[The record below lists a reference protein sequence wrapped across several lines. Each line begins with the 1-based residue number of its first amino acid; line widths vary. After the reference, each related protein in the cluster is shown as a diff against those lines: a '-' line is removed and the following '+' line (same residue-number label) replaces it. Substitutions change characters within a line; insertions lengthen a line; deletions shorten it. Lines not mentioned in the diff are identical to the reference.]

1 MTSRICTY
9 FILCFLLL
17 KTSKGFAQQGK
28 EKSQQSIDRE
38 KSQQSSDDGNSY
50 LRGFRPVEALQRFDS
65 AIVYAKRANDK
76 FLEASALLGAGQARW
91 YKSNFRGGIDTV
103 NKAIA
108 VFRTLNTRNGNIRY
122 QLVTSL
128 RIISNIYHAVAD
140 YENAF
145 NAASESLEL
154 NSEDQQNR
162 TLSLI
167 QMGALYKSMYDYA
180 TALVYFHQAEDLD
193 PRPLGYGYRE
203 LNTQMGLLYS
213 ERNLFDSALYHYRRA
228 LPGHPLPT
236 NVNLRIGECYIL
248 QGKFDTAY
256 EYLIKVYHE
265 EKIINDLPILIPA
278 MMGMAKIYI
287 YRNQIDSSLLLAR
300 EAYEIANR
308 GGVRQDKRDASLL
321 LANIYEK
328 NNNGDLALSFYKQ
341 YVALKDSILSDQFKG
356 QLYAFKK
363 RSENAAH
370 ESEVHFLRTILLV
383 IVLVAVFVFLVL
395 MLRHKNEKLRLKQ
408 RSTNLEMQALRA
420 QMNPHFI
427 FNCLTAINH
436 FILNKDTDSA
446 SDYLTRFSRLIR
458 LVLINA
464 EKATVTLEEELTL
477 TKLYLEMEQLR
488 FVNSFDFDI
497 RYDATIQP
505 SMVTVPS
512 FILQP
517 FCENAI
523 WHGLLHK
530 EGKGK
535 LIIDLAMEGK
545 VMVCTI
551 TDNGIGLT
559 KAAAMKANSTEKQ
572 NSLGLK
578 LTTDRLAIFNGQKG
592 RSGSF
597 VIEDVPDAS
606 GNAGGTRVII
616 KIKNNAHD

>member
-1 MTSRICTY
+1 MTSRLSTY
-9 FILCFLLL
+9 FILSFLLL
-17 KTSKGFAQQGK
+17 TTSHGFAQ
-28 EKSQQSIDRE
+28 EDRE
-38 KSQQSSDDGNSY
+38 KSMQSIDDGNSF
-50 LRGFRPVEALQRFDS
+50 LRGFRPVESLQRFDS
-65 AIVYAKRANDK
+65 AIVYARRANDK
-76 FLEASALLGAGQARW
+76 FLEALALLGAGQARW

-108 VFRTLNTRNGNIRY
+108 IFRTLNVQDKGIRY

-128 RIISNIYHAVAD
+128 RIVSNIYHAVGD

-145 NAASESLEL
+145 NAASESLDL
-154 NSEDQQNR
+154 NSEDKQNR

-167 QMGALYKSMYDYA
+167 QMGALYKSMHDYA
-180 TALVYFHQAEDLD
+180 TALVYFHQAEELE
-193 PRPLGYGYRE
+193 PRPLGYEYRE

-213 ERNLFDSALYHYRRA
+213 ERSLFDSALYHYRRA

-236 NVNLRIGECYIL
+236 NVNLRIGECYVL
-248 QGKFDTAY
+248 QGKFDSAY
-256 EYLIKVYHE
+256 EYLNTVYNE
-265 EKIINDLPILIPA
+265 ERIINDLPILIPA

-287 YRNQIDSSLLLAR
+287 YRNQIHSSLLLAR
-300 EAYEIANR
+300 EAYEIANQR
-308 GGVRQDKRDASLL
+308 GVRQEKRDASLL

-328 NNNGDLALSFYKQ
+328 ENNSSLALSFYKQ

-356 QLYAFKK
+356 QLYSFK
-363 RSENAAH
+363 RRAGDAAH
-370 ESEVHFLRTILLV
+370 ESELHFLRTVLLV
-383 IVLVAVFVFLVL
+383 IVLVAVFVFFVL

-436 FILNKDTDSA
+436 FILNNDTESA

-458 LVLINA
+458 LVLINS
-464 EKATVTLEEELTL
+464 EKATVTLEEELAL

-488 FVNSFDFDI
+488 FANSFDYDI
-497 RYDATIQP
+497 HYDAAIQP
-505 SMVTVPS
+505 SMVIVPS

-535 LIIDLAMEGK
+535 LIIDLAMKEK

-551 TDNGIGLT
+551 TDNGIGQA
-559 KAAAMKANSTEKQ
+559 KAAAMKLTSIEKK

-578 LTTDRLAIFNGQKG
+578 LTTDRLTIFNGQKG

-597 VIEDVPDAS
+597 VIEDVLDAS

-616 KIKNNAHD
+616 QIKSNGRD

>member
-9 FILCFLLL
+9 LILFFLFL
-17 KTSKGFAQQGK
+17 KSSQGFAQEER
-28 EKSQQSIDRE
+28 EKSIQSID
-38 KSQQSSDDGNSY
+38 DGNNF
-50 LRGFRPVEALQRFDS
+50 LGGFRPVEALQRFDTG
-65 AIVYAKRANDK
+65 IVYAKRVNDR
-76 FLEASALLGAGQARW
+76 FLEAMGLLGAGQARW
-91 YKSNFRGGIDTV
+91 YRSNFRGGIDSV
-103 NKAIA
+103 NKAISI
-108 VFRTLNTRNGNIRY
+108 FRTLNIQNGNIRY
-122 QLVTSL
+122 HLVTAL
-128 RIISNIYHAVAD
+128 RIISNIYHAVGD

-145 NAASESLEL
+145 NAASESLDL
-154 NSEDQQNR
+154 NYDDDQNR

-167 QMGALYKSMYDYA
+167 QMGALYKSMHDYA
-180 TALVYFHQAEDLD
+180 NAMVYFHQAEELN
-193 PRPLGYGYRE
+193 PRPLGYEYRE

-228 LPGHPLPT
+228 LPGHPFPP

-248 QGKFDTAY
+248 QGRFDTAY
-256 EYLIKVYHE
+256 EYLNKVYHE

-278 MMGMAKIYI
+278 MMGLAKIYI
-287 YRNQIDSSLLLAR
+287 HRDQTDSSLLMAS
-300 EAYEIANR
+300 EAYEIANQR
-308 GGVRQDKRDASLL
+308 GVRQDKRDASLL

-328 NNNGDLALSFYKQ
+328 KNNGDLALPYYKQ
-341 YVALKDSILSDQFKG
+341 YVALKDSLLSDQFKG
-356 QLYAFKK
+356 QLYSFKR
-363 RSENAAH
+363 RSDDAAH
-370 ESEVHFLRTILLV
+370 ASELHFLRTVLLV
-383 IVLVAVFVFLVL
+383 IVIVAVFVLLVL
-395 MLRHKNEKLRLKQ
+395 MLRYKNEKLRFKQ

-436 FILNKDTDSA
+436 FILNNDTDRA

-458 LVLINA
+458 LVLINS

-488 FVNSFDFDI
+488 FANSFDYDI
-497 RYDATIQP
+497 RYDAAIEP
-505 SMVTVPS
+505 SMVIVPS

-535 LIIDLAMEGK
+535 LIIDLAMKGK

-551 TDNGIGLT
+551 TDNGIGQA
-559 KAAAMKANSTEKQ
+559 KAAAMKASSTEKQ

-578 LTTDRLAIFNGQKG
+578 LTTDRLGIFNGKRG

-597 VIEDVPDAS
+597 AIEDVLDAS
-606 GNAGGTRVII
+606 GNTSGTRVII
-616 KIKNNAHD
+616 QIKNNLRD

>member
-9 FILCFLLL
+9 FILSLLVL
-17 KTSKGFAQQGK
+17 NTSTGFAQ
-28 EKSQQSIDRE
+28 EDRE
-38 KSQQSSDDGNSY
+38 KSMQSLEDGNAF
-50 LRGFRPVEALQRFDS
+50 LRGFRPIESLERFDS
-65 AIVYAKRANDK
+65 AIVYARRANDK
-76 FLEASALLGAGQARW
+76 YLEASGLLGAGQARW
-91 YKSNFRGGIDTV
+91 YRSNFRGGIDTV

-108 VFRTLNTRNGNIRY
+108 IFRTLHTSNGEIRY
-122 QLVTSL
+122 QLTTSL
-128 RIISNIYHAVAD
+128 RIVSNIYHAVGD

-154 NSEDQQNR
+154 NRDDKQNR

-167 QMGALYKSMYDYA
+167 QMGALYRSMHDYG
-180 TALVYFHQAEDLD
+180 TALVYFHQVEELD
-193 PRPLGYGYRE
+193 PRPLSYEYRE

-213 ERNLFDSALYHYRRA
+213 DRKVFDSALYHYRRA

-236 NVNLRIGECYIL
+236 NVNLRIGECYLL

-256 EYLIKVYHE
+256 AYLNKVYNE
-265 EKIINDLPILIPA
+265 EKIIHDLPILIPA
-278 MMGMAKIYI
+278 MMGMSRIYI
-287 YRNQIDSSLLLAR
+287 HRDQIDSSLLLAR
-300 EAYEIANR
+300 EAYEMANQ

-321 LANIYEK
+321 LASIYEK
-328 NNNGDLALSFYKQ
+328 MNNSGLALSFYKQ

-356 QLYAFKK
+356 QLYSFKR
-363 RSENAAH
+363 RSDDAAH
-370 ESEVHFLRTILLV
+370 DSEVHFLRSVLLV
-383 IVLVAVFVFLVL
+383 IVIVAVFVFLVL
-395 MLRHKNEKLRLKQ
+395 ILRHKNEKLRLKQ
-408 RSTNLEMQALRA
+408 RSTNLEMQAIRA

-436 FILNKDTDSA
+436 FILNNDTGKA

-458 LVLINA
+458 LVLINS

-488 FVNSFDFDI
+488 FVNSFDYEI
-497 RYDATIQP
+497 HYDAAIQP
-505 SMVTVPS
+505 SMVIVPS

-535 LIIDLAMEGK
+535 LIIDLAMDGK
-545 VMVCTI
+545 VMYCTI
-551 TDNGIGLT
+551 TDNGIGQA
-559 KAAAMKANSTEKQ
+559 KAAAMKVTSIEKKNSF
-572 NSLGLK
+572 GLK
-578 LTTDRLAIFNGQKG
+578 LTADRLAIFNGQRG

-597 VIEDVPDAS
+597 VIEDVLDAS
-606 GNAGGTRVII
+606 GSAGGTRVIL
-616 KIKNNAHD
+616 KIKSNARD

>member
-1 MTSRICTY
+1 M
-9 FILCFLLL
+9 
-17 KTSKGFAQQGK
+17 
-28 EKSQQSIDRE
+28 
-38 KSQQSSDDGNSY
+38 
-50 LRGFRPVEALQRFDS
+50 
-65 AIVYAKRANDK
+65 
-76 FLEASALLGAGQARW
+76 ALLGAGQARW

-108 VFRTLNTRNGNIRY
+108 LFRTLNIHDGNIQY
-122 QLVTSL
+122 HLVYSL
-128 RIISNIYHAVAD
+128 RIISNIYHAVGE

-154 NSEDQQNR
+154 NSEDEQNR

-167 QMGALYKSMYDYA
+167 QMGALYKSMRDYA
-180 TALVYFHQAEDLD
+180 TALEYFHRAKKLD
-193 PRPLGYGYRE
+193 PVPRGYEYRE
-203 LNTQMGLLYS
+203 LNTQMGLLYA
-213 ERNLFDSALYHYRRA
+213 ERNLFDSAMYHYRRA
-228 LPGHPLPT
+228 LPGHPFPA

-256 EYLIKVYHE
+256 QYLDKVYQE

-278 MMGMAKIYI
+278 MMGLAKIYI
-287 YRNQIDSSLLLAR
+287 YRNRIDSSLMLAG

-308 GGVRQDKRDASLL
+308 RGLRQDKRDASLL
-321 LANIYEK
+321 LATIYEK
-328 NNNGDLALSFYKQ
+328 KNNSDLALSFYQQ
-341 YVALKDSILSDQFKG
+341 YVALKDSVLSDQFKG
-356 QLYAFKK
+356 QLYSFK
-363 RSENAAH
+363 RRADDAAH
-370 ESEVHFLRTILLV
+370 KAELHSLKTIILV
-383 IVLVAVFVFLVL
+383 TVAGAVFIFLLL
-395 MLRHKNEKLRLKQ
+395 MLRHKNEKLKLKQ
-408 RSTNLEMQALRA
+408 RSTHLEMQALRA

-436 FILNKDTDSA
+436 FILNNDTDRA

-458 LVLINA
+458 LVLINS
-464 EKATVTLEEELTL
+464 EKPTVTLEEELTL

-488 FVNSFDFDI
+488 FENSFDYDI
-497 RYDATIQP
+497 RYDAGIQL
-505 SMVTVPS
+505 SMVVVPS

-535 LIIDLAMEGK
+535 LIIDLVMVGK

-551 TDNGIGLT
+551 TDNGIGRA
-559 KAAAMKANSTEKQ
+559 KAAALKEGSTQKQ
-572 NSLGLK
+572 KSLGLK

-592 RSGSF
+592 RAGSF
-597 VIEDVPDAS
+597 VIEDILDAS

-616 KIKNNAHD
+616 QIKNNARD

>member
-1 MTSRICTY
+1 MTSRIRTY
-9 FILCFLLL
+9 LILSFLFLL
-17 KTSKGFAQQGK
+17 TSQGFGQL
-28 EKSQQSIDRE
+28 DRE
-38 KSQQSSDDGNSY
+38 KAKQSIDDGNSF
-50 LRGFRPVEALQRFDS
+50 LRGFRPIESLQRFDT

-76 FLEASALLGAGQARW
+76 FLEASALLGAGQAKW
-91 YKSNFRGGIDTV
+91 YRSNFRGGIDTV

-108 VFRTLNTRNGNIRY
+108 IFRTLNTQDGYILY
-122 QLVTSL
+122 QLVSSL
-128 RIISNIYHAVAD
+128 RIVSNIYHAVGD

-145 NAASESLEL
+145 NAASEALEL
-154 NSEDQQNR
+154 NREDKQIR

-167 QMGALYKSMYDYA
+167 QMGALYKSMHDYSI
-180 TALVYFHQAEDLD
+180 ALVYFHQAEALN
-193 PRPLGYGYRE
+193 PRPLGYEYRE

-228 LPGHPLPT
+228 LPGHPIPT

-256 EYLIKVYHE
+256 EYLNKVYNE
-265 EKIINDLPILIPA
+265 EKVINDLPILIPA

-287 YRNQIDSSLLLAR
+287 YRNQTDSSLLLAR
-300 EAYEIANR
+300 GAYEIANQR
-308 GGVRQDKRDASLL
+308 GLRQDKRDASLL

-328 NNNGDLALSFYKQ
+328 KNKRDLALSFYKQ
-341 YVALKDSILSDQFKG
+341 YVDLKDSILSDQFKG
-356 QLYAFKK
+356 QLYSFKR
-363 RSENAAH
+363 RSDEAAH
-370 ESEVHFLRTILLV
+370 ESELHFLKTVLLI
-383 IVLVAVFVFLVL
+383 IVLVAVFVFLIL
-395 MLRHKNEKLRLKQ
+395 MLRHKNEKLLLKQ

-436 FILNKDTDSA
+436 FILNNDTDSA
-446 SDYLTRFSRLIR
+446 TDYLTRFSRLIR
-458 LVLINA
+458 LVLINS

-477 TKLYLEMEQLR
+477 TKLYIEMEQLR
-488 FVNSFDFDI
+488 FANSFDYDI
-497 RYDATIQP
+497 CYDATIQP
-505 SMVTVPS
+505 SMIIVPS

-535 LIIDLAMEGK
+535 LTIDLAMKGK

-551 TDNGIGLT
+551 TDNGIGQA
-559 KAAAMKANSTEKQ
+559 KAAAMKASSNEKQ

-592 RSGSF
+592 LSGSF
-597 VIEDVPDAS
+597 VIEDVLDAS
-606 GNAGGTRVII
+606 GNVAGTRVII
-616 KIKNNAHD
+616 QIKNNARD

>member
-1 MTSRICTY
+1 MRSRVRTYFLLPFLFLMTSD
-9 FILCFLLL
+9 
-17 KTSKGFAQQGK
+17 GFAQ
-28 EKSQQSIDRE
+28 EDRDKSIQSIE
-38 KSQQSSDDGNSY
+38 DGTSY
-50 LRGFRPVEALQRFDS
+50 LRGFRPIESLQRFDA

-76 FLEASALLGAGQARW
+76 WLEASALLGAGQAKW
-91 YKSNFRGGIDTV
+91 YRSNFRGGIDTV

-108 VFRTLNTRNGNIRY
+108 IFRTLNVRNKNIRY

-128 RIISNIYHAVAD
+128 RIISNIYHAVGD

-154 NSEDQQNR
+154 NRDDERNR

-167 QMGALYKSMYDYA
+167 QMGALYKSMHDYP
-180 TALVYFHQAEDLD
+180 TALRYFHQAQELG
-193 PRPLGYGYRE
+193 PRPLGYEYRE
-203 LNTQMGLLYS
+203 LNTQMGLLFS
-213 ERNLFDSALYHYRRA
+213 ERHLFDSALYHYRRA
-228 LPGHPLPT
+228 LPGHPFPT

-248 QGKFDTAY
+248 QGRFDTAY
-256 EYLIKVYHE
+256 EYLNKVYNE

-278 MMGMAKIYI
+278 MIGLANIYI
-287 YRNQIDSSLLLAR
+287 YRNQIDSALLLAG
-300 EAYEIANR
+300 EAYEIANT
-308 GGVRQDKRDASLL
+308 GGLRQDKRDASLL
-321 LANIYEK
+321 LANIHEKK
-328 NNNGDLALSFYKQ
+328 NNSDLALSFYKN
-341 YVALKDSILSDQFKG
+341 YLTLKDSILSDQFKG
-356 QLYAFKK
+356 QLYSFKR
-363 RSENAAH
+363 RSDDAAH
-370 ESEVHFLRTILLV
+370 EAELHFLR
-383 IVLVAVFVFLVL
+383 IVLLIIVIIAVFVFLIL
-395 MLRHKNEKLRLKQ
+395 MLRHKNEKLRLQQ

-436 FILNKDTDSA
+436 FILKNDTESA

-458 LVLINA
+458 LVLVNS

-488 FVNSFDFDI
+488 FANNFDYEI
-497 RYDATIQP
+497 CYDAAIEP
-505 SMVTVPS
+505 SMVAVPS

-517 FCENAI
+517 FSENAI

-535 LIIDLAMEGK
+535 LIIDLAMRGK

-551 TDNGIGLT
+551 TDNGIGRT
-559 KAAAMKANSTEKQ
+559 KAAAMNAGSPEKQ

-597 VIEDVPDAS
+597 VIEDVVDAS
-606 GNAGGTRVII
+606 GHASGTRVII
-616 KIKNNAHD
+616 KIKNQTRD

>member
-1 MTSRICTY
+1 MPSRTSTY
-9 FILCFLLL
+9 LILSFLFLS
-17 KTSKGFAQQGK
+17 TSQGFAQ
-28 EKSQQSIDRE
+28 EDRE
-38 KSQQSSDDGNSY
+38 KSIQSIDDGGRF
-50 LRGFRPVEALQRFDS
+50 LGGFRPIEALQRFDT

-76 FLEASALLGAGQARW
+76 FLEALAFLGAGQARW
-91 YKSNFRGGIDTV
+91 YRSNFRGGIDSV
-103 NKAIA
+103 RKAIA
-108 VFRTLNTRNGNIRY
+108 IFRTLNTQNDNIRY
-122 QLVTSL
+122 HFVTSL
-128 RIISNIYHAVAD
+128 RIISNIYHAVGD

-145 NAASESLEL
+145 NATSESLEL
-154 NSEDQQNR
+154 NRDDDQNR
-162 TLSLI
+162 ALSLI
-167 QMGALYKSMYDYA
+167 QMGALYRSMHDYA
-180 TALVYFHQAEDLD
+180 IAMVYFHQAEELD
-193 PRPLGYGYRE
+193 PRPLGYEYRE
-203 LNTQMGLLYS
+203 LNTQIGLLYS

-228 LPGHPLPT
+228 LPGHPFPP

-256 EYLIKVYHE
+256 EYLNKVYNE
-265 EKIINDLPILIPA
+265 ERIINDLPILIPA
-278 MMGMAKIYI
+278 MMGMARIYI
-287 YRNQIDSSLLLAR
+287 YRNQTDSALLLAM
-300 EAYEIANR
+300 EAYEIANQR
-308 GGVRQDKRDASLL
+308 GVRQDKRDASLL
-321 LANIYEK
+321 LADIYEK
-328 NNNGDLALSFYKQ
+328 TNNSNLALPFYKQ
-341 YVALKDSILSDQFKG
+341 YVTLKDSILSDQFKG
-356 QLYAFKK
+356 QLYSFKR
-363 RSENAAH
+363 RSDDAAH
-370 ESEVHFLRTILLV
+370 EAEVHFLRNVLIAIV
-383 IVLVAVFVFLVL
+383 IVAVFVFLVL

-408 RSTNLEMQALRA
+408 RSTDLEMQALRA

-458 LVLINA
+458 LVLINS

-477 TKLYLEMEQLR
+477 TKIYLEMEQLR
-488 FVNSFDFDI
+488 FANSFDYDI

-505 SMVTVPS
+505 SMVVVPS

-535 LIIDLAMEGK
+535 LIIDLAMKGK

-551 TDNGIGLT
+551 TDNGIGLA
-559 KAAAMKANSTEKQ
+559 KAAAMKASSTEKQ

-597 VIEDVPDAS
+597 VMEDVLDAS

-616 KIKNNAHD
+616 QIKSNARD

>member
-1 MTSRICTY
+1 MPGQTRTY
-9 FILCFLLL
+9 LILSFLFL
-17 KTSKGFAQQGK
+17 TASHAFAQEDIQ
-28 EKSQQSIDRE
+28 KSRQSIE
-38 KSQQSSDDGNSY
+38 DGGRF
-50 LRGFRPVEALQRFDS
+50 LGGFRPVEALQRFDTG
-65 AIVYAKRANDK
+65 IVYAKRANDR
-76 FLEASALLGAGQARW
+76 FLEAAGLLGAGQARW
-91 YKSNFRGGIDTV
+91 YKSNFRGGIDSV

-108 VFRTLNTRNGNIRY
+108 LFRTLNTQNNNIRY
-122 QLVTSL
+122 QLITSL
-128 RIISNIYHAVAD
+128 RIISNIYHAVGE

-154 NSEDQQNR
+154 NNFDEQNR
-162 TLSLI
+162 ILSLI
-167 QMGALYKSMYDYA
+167 QMGALYRSMHDYA
-180 TALVYFHQAEDLD
+180 NALVYFHQAEELN
-193 PRPLGYGYRE
+193 PRPLGYEYRE

-228 LPGHPLPT
+228 LPGHPFPP

-256 EYLIKVYHE
+256 EYLNKVYNE

-278 MMGMAKIYI
+278 MMGMARIYI
-287 YRNQIDSSLLLAR
+287 YRDQTDSALLLAT
-300 EAYEIANR
+300 EAYEIANQR
-308 GGVRQDKRDASLL
+308 GVRQDKRDASFL
-321 LANIYEK
+321 LADIYEK
-328 NNNGDLALSFYKQ
+328 TNNSNLALPFYKQ
-341 YVALKDSILSDQFKG
+341 YVTLKDSILSDQFKG
-356 QLYAFKK
+356 QLYSFKR
-363 RSENAAH
+363 RSDDAAH
-370 ESEVHFLRTILLV
+370 ESEVHFLRNVLIAIV
-383 IVLVAVFVFLVL
+383 IVAVFVFLVL

-408 RSTNLEMQALRA
+408 RSTNLEMQALQA

-436 FILNKDTDSA
+436 FILNNDTESA

-458 LVLINA
+458 LVLVNS

-488 FVNSFDFDI
+488 FANSFDYEI

-505 SMVTVPS
+505 SMVIVPS

-530 EGKGK
+530 EEKGK
-535 LIIDLAMEGK
+535 LVIDLAMKGK
-545 VMVCTI
+545 LMVCTI
-551 TDNGIGLT
+551 TDNGIGRA
-559 KAAAMKANSTEKQ
+559 KAAAMKAGSTEKQ

-592 RSGSF
+592 QSGSF
-597 VIEDVPDAS
+597 VIEDVLDAS
-606 GNAGGTRVII
+606 GNTCGTRVLLQ
-616 KIKNNAHD
+616 IKNNARD

>member
-1 MTSRICTY
+1 MTSRVVTY
-9 FILCFLLL
+9 LILFFLFL
-17 KTSKGFAQQGK
+17 KTSEAFAQQ
-28 EKSQQSIDRE
+28 DRE
-38 KSQQSSDDGNSY
+38 KSSQSIDDGRNF
-50 LRGFRPVEALQRFDS
+50 LGGFRPIEALQRFDT

-76 FLEASALLGAGQARW
+76 FLEAAALLGAGQARW
-91 YKSNFRGGIDTV
+91 YRSNFRGGIDTV

-108 VFRTLNTRNGNIRY
+108 IFRTLNTQNGNIRY
-122 QLVTSL
+122 HFVSSL
-128 RIISNIYHAVAD
+128 RVISNIYHAVGD

-145 NAASESLEL
+145 NATSESLEL
-154 NSEDQQNR
+154 NRDDEQNR
-162 TLSLI
+162 ILSFI
-167 QMGALYKSMYDYA
+167 QMGALYKSMNDYT
-180 TALVYFHQAEDLD
+180 TALVYFHQAEELD
-193 PRPLGYGYRE
+193 PRPLGYEYRE

-228 LPGHPLPT
+228 LPGHPFPP

-256 EYLIKVYHE
+256 EYMNKVYNE

-278 MMGMAKIYI
+278 MMGMSKIFI
-287 YRNQIDSSLLLAR
+287 YRNQPDSALLMAR
-300 EAYEIANR
+300 EAYEIANQR
-308 GGVRQDKRDASLL
+308 DVRQDKRDASLL
-321 LANIYEK
+321 LANIYERK
-328 NNNGDLALSFYKQ
+328 NNSELALSFYKQ

-356 QLYAFKK
+356 QLYSFKR
-363 RSENAAH
+363 RSEDAAH
-370 ESEVHFLRTILLV
+370 KSEVNFLRTVLII
-383 IVLVAVFVFLVL
+383 IVFAAVFVLLVL
-395 MLRHKNEKLRLKQ
+395 MLRHKNEKLRFRQ

-458 LVLINA
+458 LVLANS

-477 TKLYLEMEQLR
+477 TKIYLEMEQLR
-488 FVNSFDFDI
+488 FANSFEYDI

-505 SMVTVPS
+505 SMVVVPS

-530 EGKGK
+530 DGKGK
-535 LIIDLAMEGK
+535 LIIDLAMKGK

-551 TDNGIGLT
+551 TDNGIGLA
-559 KAAAMKANSTEKQ
+559 KAAAIKANATEKQ
-572 NSLGLK
+572 DPLGLK
-578 LTTDRLAIFNGQKG
+578 LTTDRLAIFNDQKG
-592 RSGSF
+592 RSGSYA
-597 VIEDVPDAS
+597 IEDVLDAS
-606 GNAGGTRVII
+606 GDVGGTRVILQI
-616 KIKNNAHD
+616 KSNPRD

>member
-1 MTSRICTY
+1 MPGRIRTY
-9 FILCFLLL
+9 LILSFLFLTASQGL
-17 KTSKGFAQQGK
+17 AQEDKQ
-28 EKSQQSIDRE
+28 KSMQSID
-38 KSQQSSDDGNSY
+38 DGTAF
-50 LRGFRPVEALQRFDS
+50 LRGFRPVEALQRFDT
-65 AIVYAKRANDK
+65 AVVYAKRANDK
-76 FLEASALLGAGQARW
+76 SLEASALLGAGQARW

-103 NKAIA
+103 NKAITL
-108 VFRTLNTRNGNIRY
+108 FRTLNTQNNNIRY

-128 RIISNIYHAVAD
+128 RIISNIYHAVGD

-145 NAASESLEL
+145 NATSESLEL
-154 NSEDQQNR
+154 NVDDDQNR
-162 TLSLI
+162 ILSFI
-167 QMGALYKSMYDYA
+167 QMGALYKSMRDYGI
-180 TALVYFHQAEDLD
+180 ALSYFHQAEELK
-193 PRPLGYGYRE
+193 PRPLGYEYRE

-228 LPGHPLPT
+228 LPGHPFPP

-256 EYLIKVYHE
+256 EYMNKVYNE

-278 MMGMAKIYI
+278 MMGMARIYI
-287 YRNQIDSSLLLAR
+287 YRNQTDSALLLAM
-300 EAYEIANR
+300 EAYEIANQR
-308 GGVRQDKRDASLL
+308 GVRQDKRDASLL
-321 LANIYEK
+321 LADIYEK
-328 NNNGDLALSFYKQ
+328 TNNSNLALPFYKQ
-341 YVALKDSILSDQFKG
+341 YVTLKDSILSDQFKG
-356 QLYAFKK
+356 QLYSFKR
-363 RSENAAH
+363 RSDDAAH
-370 ESEVHFLRTILLV
+370 EAEVHFLRNVLIAIV
-383 IVLVAVFVFLVL
+383 IVAVFVFLVL
-395 MLRHKNEKLRLKQ
+395 LLRHKNEKLRLKQ

-436 FILNKDTDSA
+436 FILNKDTERA

-458 LVLINA
+458 LVLINS

-488 FVNSFDFDI
+488 FANSFDYDI

-505 SMVTVPS
+505 SMVLVPS

-535 LIIDLAMEGK
+535 LVIDLAMKGK
-545 VMVCTI
+545 LMVCTI
-551 TDNGIGLT
+551 TDNGIGRA
-559 KAAAMKANSTEKQ
+559 KAAAIKAGSTEKQ

-592 RSGSF
+592 QSGSF
-597 VIEDVPDAS
+597 VIEDIPDAS
-606 GNAGGTRVII
+606 GKVGGTRVII
-616 KIKNNAHD
+616 QIKNNTRD